1 MTAAPP
7 PLPWVASFSPRGG
20 TPRRSLKGLLEGLR
34 AVDPDLTEERPGAE
48 GFWARAVAG
57 DGRRVTERA
66 VTMTAA
72 GVRLAFPLTPLPNPG
87 GDHFFEIADFG
98 PADAASVVAAA
109 GAVADGLDF
118 RVTLHATAPWFINV
132 IAERG
137 ADLGR
142 AVAGRVGWDAA
153 THPRDVAAW
162 PDACRRATAAWC
174 DHARTVRPD
183 LKETML
189 ATFGGPDGAAAA
201 LLRNLAALGPL
212 AEWHEARTGAS
223 HENTAALMC
232 GDWAVTVSF
241 SGVPNGL
248 LRP

>member
-7 PLPWVASFSPRGG
+7 PLSWVASFSPPDGVK
-20 TPRRSLKGLLEGLR
+20 PRRSLTALLEGLR
-34 AVDPDLTEERPGAE
+34 TVDPGLTALKPGAD
-48 GFWARAVAG
+48 GVWAKAVPS
-57 DGRRVTERA
+57 RRVTERV

-87 GDHFFEIADFG
+87 GDYFFEIAHFA
-98 PADAASVVAAA
+98 PADAAAA
-109 GAVADGLDF
+109 GAVADGLGF
-118 RVTLHATAPWFINV
+118 RVTLHAVAPWFIGV
-132 IAERG
+132 AAERG
-137 ADLGR
+137 ADLER

-153 THPRDVAAW
+153 THPRDIAAW

-183 LKETML
+183 LKEAML
-189 ATFGGPDGAAAA
+189 TTFGGPGGAAAA
-201 LLRNLAALGPL
+201 LLRDLAAFGPL
-212 AEWHEARTGAS
+212 AEWCEVRTGAS